1 MCVNYKTA
9 IHTSFQ
15 LILKQNP
22 RKSSRNASSLT
33 VIDICFSVQYLC
45 ISWHNSITVNE
56 FVYIL
61 TRFAFVNVYLQ
72 MIYQYLTF
80 IITCIFFFF
89 YFFFFFFFFFFLS
102 FLFFL
107 FFFLFCIIFI
117 IFIIIII
124 KLFLVSISSCLY
136 ELNSGTPWFIRNVSI
151 LVYLIFVPA
160 YKWLGP

>member
-1 MCVNYKTA
+1 M
-9 IHTSFQ
+9 
-15 LILKQNP
+15 
-22 RKSSRNASSLT
+22 
-33 VIDICFSVQYLC
+33 
-45 ISWHNSITVNE
+45 
-56 FVYIL
+56 
-61 TRFAFVNVYLQ
+61 
-72 MIYQYLTF
+72 
-80 IITCIFFFF
+80 
-89 YFFFFFFFFFFLS
+89 YFLLLLLPLL
-102 FLFFL
+102 LFFL